1 MNGTSTKYRCLLVG
15 MVRDHALLQSTK
27 APAGAHNKLLMK
39 NWFKN
44 IAVAAALL
52 SCGTIVSNAQD
63 AENRRGGGRFDPEEM
78 RQRMAERMREQF
90 AVTDDAEWKIIE
102 GKIQKV
108 TEARRAVGGG
118 MGVGG
123 MGGFGGGR
131 RGGGDGDNNGGERA
145 RRAFGGE
152 PTPEV
157 EDLRKAIDA
166 KASADEIKTK
176 LAKVREARK
185 ANELK
190 LEAAQEDLRKVLSV
204 RQEAVAVMMGLLK

>member
-1 MNGTSTKYRCLLVG
+1 
-15 MVRDHALLQSTK
+15 
-27 APAGAHNKLLMK
+27 MK

-44 IAVAAALL
+44 MALATAVIGCCSTATL
-52 SCGTIVSNAQD
+52 AQD
-63 AENRRGGGRFDPEEM
+63 GNRPDPEEF
-78 RQRMAERMREQF
+78 RQRMAERMKEQF
-90 AVTDDAEWKIIE
+90 GVTDEAEWKIIE

-118 MGVGG
+118 GFAA

-131 RGGGDGDNNGGERA
+131 RGGPGGDGDRAERGNRGGGEG
-145 RRAFGGE
+145 RRGFGGE
-152 PTPEV
+152 PSPEV
-157 EDLRKAIDA
+157 EELRKAIEA

-185 ANELK
+185 ANEAK
-190 LEAAQEDLRKVLSV
+190 LEAAQEDLKKVLSV